1 MLAANAAA
9 KIAMQAEGTFERK
22 VLFPYNNN
30 IIRPVCCT
38 SRLRWQRQ
46 RRQIWPR
53 RSLHRYNSKANT
65 KVYQC
70 LNTFRLVHTYT
81 LEHTGRNSRGGSSE
95 QERSADRR
103 GNGRAEAA
111 QSVCRDQSFH
121 QCCFFFT
128 WPLTPGARLHGSPVN
143 SVSVSYGTPPT
154 SSGLD
159 QHL

>member
-1 MLAANAAA
+1 MKLHNLSGPDQDA
-9 KIAMQAEGTFERK
+9 KS
-22 VLFPYNNN
+22 
-30 IIRPVCCT
+30 VCRTRLLRAVFCT

-46 RRQIWPR
+46 RRKIWPR

-70 LNTFRLVHTYT
+70 LNTFRLVHTCT

-121 QCCFFFT
+121 QCCCWGFFYLASDSRCET
-128 WPLTPGARLHGSPVN
+128 SWVPSQLGLSQLWD
-143 SVSVSYGTPPT
+143 PT
-154 SSGLD
+154 
-159 QHL
+159 HLFRS